1 MYHDIYNCICQNTKK
16 YVGLSQECI
25 YLARLLP
32 YARHPPGVNSLHRI
46 QFVQNSSQLNLDTIV
61 LLDYL

>member
-1 MYHDIYNCICQNTKK
+1 MSSAEWQLLCSDLA